1 MEIFERPTHYFGPN
15 LDPTNVSFRPRAF
28 APGVYA
34 LIANPMP
41 RDNSGLVVGENAAL
55 VIDAGVNG
63 ATARKIQELAAKLT
77 DVPIRYLINTNY
89 HGDHT
94 FGNYAFPDSVE
105 IIAHRLTA
113 DSMSDLDYEK
123 KVRSRNLYGNESA
136 IADVNRWRKP
146 DRTFEGKLEIDL
158 GGRVVQLRN
167 FGPGNTPGDT
177 IVYVPEKKIA
187 WTGNFVGN
195 EHLLPMLLEVG
206 PVPYIETLARCKA
219 SLDIDTIIPGHGPL
233 GKPVALNRTIQ
244 YLWALLQDVT
254 KAMDFGL
261 SAEAAVEAVRLRP
274 EFELPWWFPVPS
286 LRRLMTNFQ
295 RLNVLF
301 VYRELERQRNAPRE
315 QEQYQMG
322 RSA

>member
-123 KVRSRNLYGNESA
+123 RGS
-136 IADVNRWRKP
+136 
-146 DRTFEGKLEIDL
+146 
-158 GGRVVQLRN
+158 Q
-167 FGPGNTPGDT
+167 
-177 IVYVPEKKIA
+177 PEPVWKR
-187 WTGNFVGN
+187 VGN
-195 EHLLPMLLEVG
+195 RRRQA
-206 PVPYIETLARCKA
+206 LA
-219 SLDIDTIIPGHGPL
+219 
-233 GKPVALNRTIQ
+233 
-244 YLWALLQDVT
+244 
-254 KAMDFGL
+254 
-261 SAEAAVEAVRLRP
+261 
-274 EFELPWWFPVPS
+274 
-286 LRRLMTNFQ
+286 
-295 RLNVLF
+295 
-301 VYRELERQRNAPRE
+301 
-315 QEQYQMG
+315 
-322 RSA
+322 

>member
-28 APGVYA
+28 AAGVYA
-34 LIANPMP
+34 LIASPMP
-41 RDNSGLVVGENAAL
+41 RDNSGLIVGENAAL

-63 ATARKIQELAAKLT
+63 ASARKIQELAAKLT

-113 DSMSDLDYEK
+113 ESMSDLDYEK

-158 GGRVVQLRN
+158 GGRVVQL
-167 FGPGNTPGDT
+167 
-177 IVYVPEKKIA
+177 
-187 WTGNFVGN
+187 
-195 EHLLPMLLEVG
+195 
-206 PVPYIETLARCKA
+206 
-219 SLDIDTIIPGHGPL
+219 
-233 GKPVALNRTIQ
+233 
-244 YLWALLQDVT
+244 
-254 KAMDFGL
+254 
-261 SAEAAVEAVRLRP
+261 
-274 EFELPWWFPVPS
+274 
-286 LRRLMTNFQ
+286 
-295 RLNVLF
+295 
-301 VYRELERQRNAPRE
+301 
-315 QEQYQMG
+315 
-322 RSA
+322 

>member
-15 LDPTNVSFRPRAF
+15 LDPTNVTFRTRAF

-41 RDNSGLVVGENAAL
+41 RDNSGLIVGENAAL

-123 KVRSRNLYGNESA
+123 KLRSRNLYANESA
-136 IADVNRWRKP
+136 IADVKRWRKP

-158 GGRVVQLRN
+158 GGRVVQLWN

-177 IVYVPEKKIA
+177 IVYVPEEKIA

-233 GKPVALNRTIQ
+233 GNQSLSTAQYSIYGLYCRT
-244 YLWALLQDVT
+244 
-254 KAMDFGL
+254 
-261 SAEAAVEAVRLRP
+261 
-274 EFELPWWFPVPS
+274 
-286 LRRLMTNFQ
+286 
-295 RLNVLF
+295 
-301 VYRELERQRNAPRE
+301 
-315 QEQYQMG
+315 
-322 RSA
+322 

>member
-1 MEIFERPTHYFGPN
+1 MEIFERPKHYLGPN
-15 LDPTNVSFRPRAF
+15 LDPTNVTFRPRAF

-34 LIANPMP
+34 LMANPMP
-41 RDNSGLVVGENAAL
+41 RDNSGLIVGEKAAL
-55 VIDAGVNG
+55 VVDAGVNG
-63 ATARKIQELAAKLT
+63 ATARKIQEVARKLT
-77 DVPIRYLINTNY
+77 DVPIRYLVNTNY

-136 IADVNRWRKP
+136 IADVKRWRKP
-146 DRTFEGKLEIDL
+146 DRTFERKFEIDL
-158 GGRVVQLRN
+158 GGRVVQLWN

-177 IVYVPEKKIA
+177 VVYVPQEKIA

-206 PVPYIETLARCKA
+206 PLPYIETLARCKA
-219 SLDIDTIIPGHGPL
+219 SLDIETIIPGHGPL
-233 GKPVALNRTIQ
+233 GKPIAFDRTIQ
-244 YLWALLQDVT
+244 YLWALLQDVS
-254 KAMDFGL
+254 KAVDFGL
-261 SAEAAVEAVRLRP
+261 SAEAALETVRLRP
-274 EFELPWWFPVPS
+274 EFELPWWFPVHS
-286 LRRLMTNFQ
+286 LRSLMTDFQ

-301 VYRELERQRNAPRE
+301 VYRELERQRNALRGPNYE
-315 QEQYQMG
+315 IG